1 MAFVERWSLWW
12 DGHQWRFDCYKYF
25 LFKIIS
31 LSGHL
36 WFVGSAL
43 QYVLEK
49 VIHSVGL
56 HCSVYFNFF
65 YSRRILTETETELIS
80 QKRFNDL
87 VQQQK
92 KLDAEIDAQL
102 SRQEDDLRLEE
113 EVWSKKTF
121 VSYFQLAK

>member
-1 MAFVERWSLWW
+1 M
-12 DGHQWRFDCYKYF
+12 
-25 LFKIIS
+25 IS
-31 LSGHL
+31 LASHL
-36 WFVGSAL
+36 WFLEGAL

-113 EVWSKKTF
+113 EVWPKKTF

>member
-1 MAFVERWSLWW
+1 ML
-12 DGHQWRFDCYKYF
+12 
-25 LFKIIS
+25 I
-31 LSGHL
+31 
-36 WFVGSAL
+36 
-43 QYVLEK
+43 
-49 VIHSVGL
+49 
-56 HCSVYFNFF
+56 FNFF

-113 EVWSKKTF
+113 EV
-121 VSYFQLAK
+121 